1 MCTHGPDHSTAM
13 SRRLHLTL
21 TDAQYAYLNT
31 ASERTSLSVAELV
44 RRALDEKYPAS
55 HTQPREADELTVA
68 VWRHSEPGVGRRR
81 GLRLDPS

>member
-1 MCTHGPDHSTAM
+1 M

-21 TDAQYAYLNT
+21 TDAQYAYLST

-55 HTQPREADELTVA
+55 RPRPPVHDGVTVA
-68 VWRHSEPGVGRRR
+68 VWRHPQRDAGRRR
-81 GLRLDPS
+81 GVRLDRG